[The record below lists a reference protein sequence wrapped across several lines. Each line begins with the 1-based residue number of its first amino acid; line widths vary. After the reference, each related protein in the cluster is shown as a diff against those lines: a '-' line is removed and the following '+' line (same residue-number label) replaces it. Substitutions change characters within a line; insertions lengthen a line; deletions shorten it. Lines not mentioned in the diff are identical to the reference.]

1 MHKQLGKIGAIRRDL
16 DGKACPVCGGCKY
29 QLVLRGNLQPQAG
42 KLFARCSQC
51 QCPRELD
58 EDLGR
63 ILWM

>member
-1 MHKQLGKIGAIRRDL
+1 M
-16 DGKACPVCGGCKY
+16 
-29 QLVLRGNLQPQAG
+29 QPQAG

-58 EDLGR
+58 EDLVR